1 MKSKPSRTPVGAVAA
16 ASSWTNAQRGE
27 TPPVGGGC
35 LRGQRGRD
43 VLVRLAAALSVTLG
57 LGVLLSQAN
66 VTFAAPGQ
74 SATSVVTNNVGV
86 SEYCASSE
94 EIAFLALINDYRR
107 ANGLRAFVLSQTL
120 GAAAEHHSK
129 SMADHNYFSHTL
141 IPEGIGWSQ
150 NMTNHGYDYS
160 TYRGENIA
168 AGVARAQR
176 AFDTWKAST
185 GHRANMLNSNF
196 KAIGIGRV
204 YNSSSTYDY
213 YWTTTF
219 GGVVDN
225 TAVVC
230 GGSDTSGL
238 AGSSSGLWIYASG
251 RTSNSRSSSY
261 CLDGRQD
268 TSWYTTVT
276 SPPSYA
282 YVWFDLGMKRSI
294 SSVKWKFNRTGYADS
309 FEIQISNDR
318 QSWTTIGKGKNAPSD
333 TWQTLSRGV
342 TTRYVRFLFRNP
354 NHDVRLGYLSEVRI
368 NP

>member
-1 MKSKPSRTPVGAVAA
+1 VRLAGALSVLLGFGVLWSSVDSAVAA
-16 ASSWTNAQRGE
+16 PGE
-27 TPPVGGGC
+27 PS
-35 LRGQRGRD
+35 
-43 VLVRLAAALSVTLG
+43 AA
-57 LGVLLSQAN
+57 
-66 VTFAAPGQ
+66 FK
-74 SATSVVTNNVGV
+74 TSNVGV

-94 EIAFLALINDYRR
+94 EIAFLTLINDYRR
-107 ANGLRAFVLSQTL
+107 ANGLKAFVLSQTL

-150 NMTNHGYDYS
+150 NMTNHGYNYN

-168 AGVARAQR
+168 AGVSNAQR
-176 AFDTWKAST
+176 AFDKWKASA

-204 YNSSSTYDY
+204 YNASSTYDY

-219 GGVVDN
+219 GGVIDS

-230 GGSDTSGL
+230 GGSDSSGI
-238 AGSSSGLWIYASG
+238 AGSSSSLWISSSG

-268 TSWYTTVT
+268 TSWYTTVAT
-276 SPPSYA
+276 PPSYA
-282 YVWFDLGMKRSI
+282 YIWFDLGMKRSI
-294 SSVKWKFNRTGYADS
+294 SSITWKFNRTGFADY

-318 QSWTTIGKGKNAPSD
+318 SNWTTIAKKSNAPSD
-333 TWQTLSRGV
+333 SWQTLSKGM
-342 TTRYVRFLFRNP
+342 TARYVRFLFRNP
-354 NHDVRLGYLSEVRI
+354 NKDAKLGYLSEVRI
-368 NP
+368 YP